1 MTKQKF
7 TLKQW
12 RQINGLS
19 QAELAELVG
28 KDVST
33 IVRWEKNG
41 SPALVEDIAKL
52 EKALN
57 ITWQT
62 DICMP

>member
-57 ITWQT
+57 INWQT